1 MKQIEAKKTFFITM
15 SNPSQNVIDE
25 LLTSFIFLGKL
36 VHLIEKEE
44 PHMKQSLVEKMT
56 KEDLEIYLAFKRQLE
71 EINKQSPQK
80 VVRPVVRRMFVEVR
94 NNPILV
100 PYA

>member
-1 MKQIEAKKTFFITM
+1 MKKKVKKKKVKQKKAKQKKKVKQIEAKKTFFITM

-44 PHMKQSLVEKMT
+44 PHVKQSLVEKMT

-71 EINKQSPQK
+71 EINK
-80 VVRPVVRRMFVEVR
+80 
-94 NNPILV
+94 
-100 PYA
+100 